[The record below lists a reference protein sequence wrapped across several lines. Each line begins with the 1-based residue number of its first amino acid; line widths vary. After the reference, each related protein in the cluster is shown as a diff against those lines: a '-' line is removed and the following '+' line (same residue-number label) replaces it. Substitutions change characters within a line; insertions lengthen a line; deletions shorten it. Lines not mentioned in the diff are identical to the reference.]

1 MKLVVVSQSCL
12 ALPLIHGLY
21 SRRQLQSVWV
31 YNVTG
36 DDSGQLIRQCQ
47 ALGIRTEILSAD
59 RIADLQ
65 QELKAGASAI
75 LSCYLSFIF
84 PADALAG
91 FSARLLNVHA
101 SELPEWR
108 GPEPLF
114 WQVCNGV
121 EESALT
127 LHVISE
133 QADRGAV
140 FFRHPFRI
148 HPFDTHASLNM
159 SVAQH
164 IPELIQSWLEHGG
177 INIAPVPQ
185 QEKTT
190 TAFASRPEQRD
201 LCIDWRAQT
210 SLQIFQLCRACN
222 GVHGGALLHDGN
234 EWIRLLECTPVSLD
248 FPDVPVGT
256 ILHIGYPQGV
266 LVACQDGALRLDVL
280 QAQAGCFSAERY
292 AVRMQWQAGQLL
304 KDFRSIT
311 EDSGNGRNVSQYN
324 EFCG

>member
-12 ALPLIHGLY
+12 ALPLIHWLY
-21 SRRQLQSVWV
+21 SRGQLQSVWV
-31 YNVTG
+31 FNVTG
-36 DDSGQLIRQCQ
+36 DDSAQLISQCQ
-47 ALGIRTEILSAD
+47 ALGIRTELLAPE
-59 RIADLQ
+59 RLPDLQ
-65 QELKAGASAI
+65 QELMRGACAI

-84 PADALAG
+84 PAAALAG
-91 FSARLLNVHA
+91 LSGRLLNIHA
-101 SELPEWR
+101 SALPEWR

-114 WQVCNGV
+114 WQIYNGI

-127 LHVISE
+127 LHIVTE

-148 HPFDTHASLNM
+148 HPFDTHSSLNM
-159 SVAQH
+159 SVAQY
-164 IPELIQSWLEHGG
+164 IPELIQYWLEQGG
-177 INIAPVPQ
+177 MSIPPVPQ

-190 TAFASRPEQRD
+190 AAVAKRPEQRD
-201 LCIDWRAQT
+201 LCIDWRTQT

-222 GVHGGALLHDGN
+222 GVYGGALLHDGN

-248 FPDVPVGT
+248 FPDVPAGT
-256 ILHIGYPQGV
+256 ILHIGHPQGV
-266 LVACQDGALRLDVL
+266 LVACRDGALRLDVL

-311 EDSGNGRNVSQYN
+311 EDSGNGRNVSQHN